1 MRLDLWLWA
10 AGGILVLIAGV
21 LRLTLRAKTDPA
33 STARWGLL
41 APLLLACVGLASLV
55 AGLAWR
61 VTAKAFPP
69 WRPDAWPGSTPADG
83 VVLLAVGTLAIL
95 SWLLLSDLRRIRAM
109 RFRDP
114 GMAEDGGGDR
124 GRAIA
129 EALALFG
136 SCLLV
141 LPAIGAAW
149 RSPLPEPFP
158 QAQSWLFAARVITAS
173 LGLGAWLP
181 AFADAVW
188 GLRLGLGRPG
198 PESTG
203 ATLGWQAMRTGY
215 PWLTLAWLLGAVWSL
230 AAVAAL
236 WRGVSTDA
244 WLTIAWLLGGICL
257 IAGRVDRPAILPQWA
272 LVLLTVC
279 GMAAALLQA
288 WQAPRLLF

>member
-10 AGGILVLIAGV
+10 AGGVLVLIAGV
-21 LRLTLRAKTDPA
+21 LRLSLRAKADPA
-33 STARWGLL
+33 FLAGWGLL
-41 APLLLACVGLASLV
+41 APLVLACGGLASLV

-61 VTAKAFPP
+61 IAAGVLPL
-69 WRPDAWPGSTPADG
+69 WRPDVWPGSTSADG
-83 VVLLAVGTLAIL
+83 VVMLAVGTLAIL
-95 SWLLLSDLRRIRAM
+95 SWLLLTDLRRIKAANS
-109 RFRDP
+109 RDL
-114 GMAEDGGGDR
+114 GVAESGVDS

-141 LPAIGAAW
+141 LLAVGAAW
-149 RSPLPEPFP
+149 RNPLPESSPY
-158 QAQSWLFAARVITAS
+158 ARSWLFAARVITAS

-188 GLRLGLGRPG
+188 GLRLGLERSG
-198 PESTG
+198 PEPPDV
-203 ATLGWQAMRTGY
+203 ALGPEAMRIGY
-215 PWLTLAWLLGAVWSL
+215 PWLTAAWLLGAAWSL

-244 WLTIAWLLGGICL
+244 WLAVAWLLGGIYL
-257 IAGRVDRPAILPQWA
+257 IAGRADRPSLLPRWA
-272 LVLLTVC
+272 LVLLTAC

-288 WQAPRLLF
+288 WQTPLLLF